1 MAIAQQLQ
9 ALSPEELV
17 SFPRSTDDYI
27 PKAHSKLPFNF
38 AALAWDIVDSDQFR
52 HLSGESIKLY
62 VYLARH
68 VDLRLKQKTR
78 GNGEYLL
85 GRTFAKKYET
95 IADDCYG
102 GRKSARSVQRYV
114 TELVEAELLEV
125 DKGWGQVVTLTL
137 MAFHQPE
144 KIQEYE
150 TNAVQREFQIQQAA
164 LQQNKRRLLRHEKD
178 QVIEVPAPPELTQ
191 PVDPNPDT
199 TSVSIPDTTQVSTL
213 NINRNSLT
221 ETPSSYTNTS
231 NQQHTLFS
239 SQTGSNHSDQ
249 DYQQLKL
256 QTLQLWQDQQQ
267 ILGNPLPSNADLY
280 QIMRQEHPLGIDAF
294 VSQACQLSPHV
305 NPIQALQLLQECI
318 KIMPQTGSNGRPVGR
333 PGWFLLSISDSFF
346 KRAWA
351 NTFDFLP
358 LYWQQHQNT
367 APHPRSLQLVTRS
380 RNQSGKPRS
389 SHF

>member
-9 ALSPEELV
+9 DLSPEELV
-17 SFPRSTDDYI
+17 SFPRSTQDYI

-38 AALAWDIVDSDQFR
+38 AAIAWDIVDSDQFR

-78 GNGEYLL
+78 SNGEYLL

-95 IADDCYG
+95 IAEDCYG

-114 TELVEAELLEV
+114 TELVEAELIEV
-125 DKGWGQVVTLTL
+125 EKGWGNVCTFTL
-137 MAFHQPE
+137 MAFHQTQ

-164 LQQNKRRLLRHEKD
+164 LRNNKLRLLRQEKD
-178 QVIEVPAPPELTQ
+178 QVIEVEAPAELVQ
-191 PVDPNPDT
+191 PLHQIPDT
-199 TSVSIPDTTQVSTL
+199 TSVSTPDTTPVSTL
-213 NINRNSLT
+213 NINRNSLK
-221 ETPSSYTNTS
+221 ETPSSYQKTS
-231 NQQHTLFS
+231 NDQQTLFS
-239 SQTGSNHSDQ
+239 FQTNLSNSDQ
-249 DYQQLKL
+249 HYQQLKL
-256 QTLQLWQDQQQ
+256 LTLQLWQDQQQ
-267 ILGNPLPSNADLY
+267 KLGNPLPSNADLY
-280 QIMRQEHPLGIDAF
+280 QIMRQDHPLGIDAF
-294 VSQACQLSPHV
+294 ASQACQLSPHV

-318 KIMPQTGSNGRPVGR
+318 KIMPKTGGNGRPVGR

-367 APHPRSLQLVTRS
+367 APHPRSLKS
-380 RNQSGKPRS
+380 IDHNRNQSSKPRS